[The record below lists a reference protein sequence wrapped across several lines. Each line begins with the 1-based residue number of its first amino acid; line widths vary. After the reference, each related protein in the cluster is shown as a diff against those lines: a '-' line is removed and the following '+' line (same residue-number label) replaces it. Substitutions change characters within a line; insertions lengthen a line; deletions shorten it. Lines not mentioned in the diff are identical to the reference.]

1 MPAKL
6 SKYAWLD
13 LHTILLI
20 GAVVLYLLL
29 CTIPFIVF
37 GQHPLGYDTGFYRRY
52 LINPSVSFPNPPV
65 PGVDHTI
72 IAPRIFL
79 DIVRFLGL
87 SPDLSLYGSYILLCL
102 VFVIVFYFFIKEYTN
117 KNIALVAL
125 ALLILSPVQYLG
137 YWFMLYKNFFG
148 LIFFFLAFIF
158 IKKKWFWPALL
169 CALVVPLSHQTTTIL
184 LLGILGGYILLTLLF
199 QKKFLIPE
207 LIILAL
213 TFFTYLYLHPHV
225 QQKIDAPPVGIFIEK
240 LDFLLMTLPLILLTL
255 AGLPKFFK
263 VLKEN
268 YLLIALG
275 GVSIIFPLLSLPY
288 YQRIFLFTNYWL
300 ILGAAI
306 GLHALVNFHSEHGRR
321 YCQLILMAVVI
332 LLISH
337 VGLLIHQITRFDP
350 LITPDIT
357 AEIIGLQKIVPE
369 NASILTSVRLTP
381 WVQGWTTAKVY
392 APGIL
397 KDQHPSWEWQAYWS
411 GSVNERVS
419 FLSTFPKPV
428 YIFID
433 HSQSDLFVPK
443 SSCIQKITQMLYLDN
458 CQSKSNEHY

>member
-13 LHTILLI
+13 MHTILLI
-20 GAVVLYLLL
+20 GAVILYLFL
-29 CTIPFIVF
+29 CTVPFVIS
-37 GQHPLGYDTGFYRRY
+37 GQQPLGYDTGFYRRY
-52 LINPSVSFPNPPV
+52 LVNPGVSFPNPPV

-102 VFVIVFYFFIKEYTN
+102 VFAVVFYFFVKEYTN
-117 KNIALVAL
+117 KNIALIAL
-125 ALLILSPVQYLG
+125 ALLILSPVQYIG

-148 LIFFFLAFIF
+148 LIFFFLTFIF
-158 IKKKWFWPALL
+158 LKKKLFWPALL
-169 CALVVPLSHQTTTIL
+169 CAFIVPLSHQTTTIL

-199 QKKFLIPE
+199 HKKFLISE
-207 LIILAL
+207 LIILTL

-225 QQKIDAPPVGIFIEK
+225 QQKIDAPPVGVFIEK
-240 LDFLLMTLPLILLTL
+240 LDFLLMTVSLILLTL
-255 AGLPKFFK
+255 AGFPKFIK
-263 VLKEN
+263 VLREN
-268 YLLIALG
+268 LLLLALG
-275 GVSIIFPLLSLPY
+275 GISIIFPLLSLPY

-306 GLHALVNFHSEHGRR
+306 GLYGLVVSDSGKENRHRKW
-321 YCQLILMAVVI
+321 IPIVVAI
-332 LLISH
+332 LLISQ
-337 VGLLIHQITRFDP
+337 GGQLIHEISRFKP
-350 LITPDIT
+350 LITPDIV
-357 AEIIGLQKIVPE
+357 AEIIGLQKIVPD

-381 WVQGWTTAKVY
+381 WVHGWTTAKVY

-397 KDQHPSWEWQAYWS
+397 KDQHPSWEWQSYWS
-411 GSVNERVS
+411 GSVNERVA

-433 HSQSDLFVPK
+433 HSQSGLFVPK
-443 SSCIQKITQMLYLDN
+443 NNCIQKITQMLYLDN
-458 CQSKSNEHY
+458 C